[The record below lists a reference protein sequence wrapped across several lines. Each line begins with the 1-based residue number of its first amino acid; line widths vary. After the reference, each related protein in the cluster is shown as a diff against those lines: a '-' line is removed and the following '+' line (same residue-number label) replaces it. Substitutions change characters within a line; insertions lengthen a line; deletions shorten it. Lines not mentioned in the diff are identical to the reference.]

1 MKGYL
6 DMTCRNESHVMNVPT
21 AQAFRKAKGINRRR
35 SLKGFFAFQFLVILV
50 LFFDHYWNII
60 LRALN

>member
-6 DMTCRNESHVMNVPT
+6 DVTCRNDAHLMNVPT
-21 AQAFRKAKGINRRR
+21 AQAFRKAKWINRRR
-35 SLKGFFAFQFLVILV
+35 SLKGFFLFQFFVIAV
-50 LFFDHYWNII
+50 LFFDQYWNII